1 MKTQM
6 IIGYL
11 ASAAAVFIMTA
22 LFSKLIIPKLKS
34 LKMGQKI
41 LDIGPRWHKNKEG
54 TPTMGGLTFI
64 AASVIVFAA
73 DCIIFGVRGSDID
86 LPKMTV
92 CMAFALVNGLIGF
105 IDDFAKFFKKQNQG
119 LKAWQK
125 FFLQLVAAG
134 GFLIVMTSL
143 GYITDAVYL
152 PYFDITIKLGPAY
165 YILMLVLITGI
176 INSVNLTDG
185 IDGLASSVTFVVAG
199 FFSVAAFSVMNL
211 SEALMSAL
219 VVGSTLGFLVYNFH
233 PAKIF
238 MGDTGSL
245 FLGGMVVSL
254 AFMINDPLILIP
266 VGVIYICESLS
277 DIIQV
282 LYFKVSGGKRFFKM
296 APIHHHFEKCGWSEN
311 TIVLV
316 FSLVTLAFCVLGYF
330 GIQN

>member
-11 ASAAAVFIMTA
+11 ASAASVFIMTA

-64 AASVIVFAA
+64 LASVIVFAA
-73 DCIIFGVRGSDID
+73 DCIVFGIVKSDID
-86 LPKMTV
+86 IPKMSV
-92 CMAFALVNGLIGF
+92 CMAFALINGLIGF

-125 FFLQLVAAG
+125 FFLQLIAAG
-134 GFLIVMTSL
+134 GFLIGMTSL
-143 GYITDAVYL
+143 GYINDAVYL
-152 PYFDITIKLGPAY
+152 PYFNFTINLGPAY

-199 FFSVAAFSVMNL
+199 FFSVAAFSLMNL

-254 AFMINDPLILIP
+254 AFMINNPLILIP
-266 VGVIYICESLS
+266 VGIIYICESLS

-330 GIQN
+330 GIK